1 MLSISIF
8 FQKLSLLKNRQVR
21 QLFYSFKSEKH
32 FDKNPKVY
40 CLTPSKRI
48 FPYGVPKMNIYQ
60 NTNIIISVVPP
71 GGFYNVE
78 RKPNDLRI
86 DKNLNYG
93 FAVRFV
99 FKMVNLSCIC
109 VFKHFKL

>member
-1 MLSISIF
+1 MS
-8 FQKLSLLKNRQVR
+8 
-21 QLFYSFKSEKH
+21 
-32 FDKNPKVY
+32 
-40 CLTPSKRI
+40 
-48 FPYGVPKMNIYQ
+48 IYQ

-93 FAVRFV
+93 FAVRLV
-99 FKMVNLSCIC
+99 FKMINLSCC
-109 VFKHFKL
+109 MCSETFSVMKFLKS

>member
-1 MLSISIF
+1 
-8 FQKLSLLKNRQVR
+8 
-21 QLFYSFKSEKH
+21 
-32 FDKNPKVY
+32 
-40 CLTPSKRI
+40 
-48 FPYGVPKMNIYQ
+48 MNIYQ

-99 FKMVNLSCIC
+99 FGSQRSVSAGLSQVCLRSVSNLSRVC
-109 VFKHFKL
+109 VRTEPKILSLEKMINLSYVVKHFQL

>member
-1 MLSISIF
+1 
-8 FQKLSLLKNRQVR
+8 
-21 QLFYSFKSEKH
+21 
-32 FDKNPKVY
+32 
-40 CLTPSKRI
+40 
-48 FPYGVPKMNIYQ
+48 MNIYQ

-99 FKMVNLSCIC
+99 FGSVRSTGCHKVCVSVSGLSHVCIRTEPKILRL
-109 VFKHFKL
+109 VK

>member
-1 MLSISIF
+1 M
-8 FQKLSLLKNRQVR
+8 
-21 QLFYSFKSEKH
+21 
-32 FDKNPKVY
+32 Y
-40 CLTPSKRI
+40 CFTLSKRI
-48 FPYGVPKMNIYQ
+48 FPYGVPKINIYQ

-71 GGFYNVE
+71 GGFYTVE

-99 FKMVNLSCIC
+99 FKSIILLLIIHNLVGKFLKIQ
-109 VFKHFKL
+109 KQMMLLAIKA

>member
-1 MLSISIF
+1 
-8 FQKLSLLKNRQVR
+8 
-21 QLFYSFKSEKH
+21 
-32 FDKNPKVY
+32 
-40 CLTPSKRI
+40 
-48 FPYGVPKMNIYQ
+48 MNIYQ